1 MAKNKVLDA
10 TNKIVAVL
18 QSLDTEERMLAIDAA
33 LMVLGDRPRESR
45 GTDTSGSRSNG
56 GSGRSSQ
63 TSERG
68 NGVNVT
74 PKSYVDEKEPE
85 NKVEELA
92 VAARYRELYENAESS
107 TKDELGAVLGQKGA
121 RRNFNAQKFRRDAEN
136 ARRNGLFTKGSE
148 RGTVVLSHYGQQYVD
163 ALPDREKLKTLA
175 KPRGATRRRTASRKR
190 TQRA

>member
-136 ARRNGLFTKGSE
+136 ARRNGLFTKG
-148 RGTVVLSHYGQQYVD
+148 
-163 ALPDREKLKTLA
+163 
-175 KPRGATRRRTASRKR
+175 
-190 TQRA
+190 